1 MSLDKG
7 LLSPNYQRMDWPK
20 TWSRRSWGN
29 MATTIKSGL
38 QGKNSVVVW
47 ATVHYKHRQTL
58 AVTHRD
64 ASEWLEVTQC
74 SICPFILFPT
84 FKPTQDS
91 CCSRR
96 HASAASLPYA
106 REVAAHQWVC
116 TVAHLQQRKDKSR
129 LSLWAIVP
137 QGHAVNPQHQCCD
150 SKHSH
155 RCTNMHLDTLVRA
168 HVHMHSAR
176 AYCIYAHASCA
187 QGFRNPVHLRGT
199 FNAAWSAG

>member
-1 MSLDKG
+1 
-7 LLSPNYQRMDWPK
+7 
-20 TWSRRSWGN
+20 

-47 ATVHYKHRQTL
+47 ATIHYKHRQTP

-137 QGHAVNPQHQCCD
+137 QGHAVNPQHQRCD

-155 RCTNMHLDTLVRA
+155 RCTNMHLDTFICIQHVRTVYI
-168 HVHMHSAR
+168 HTQVAR
-176 AYCIYAHASCA
+176 RALGIQFTSVALLMLHGPQANSCKV
-187 QGFRNPVHLRGT
+187 G
-199 FNAAWSAG
+199 